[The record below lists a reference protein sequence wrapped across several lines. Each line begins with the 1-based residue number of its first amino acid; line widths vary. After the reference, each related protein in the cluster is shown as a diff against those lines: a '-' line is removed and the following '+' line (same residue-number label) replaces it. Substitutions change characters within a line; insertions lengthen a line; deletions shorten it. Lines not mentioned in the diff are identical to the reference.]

1 MANKILS
8 QNNPVKFIVELNCSA
23 CGRVRSRRGAHEC
36 DLDNRDKFVCA
47 ECAARF
53 DDADRVADEV
63 LRMLEADHLGGTA
76 A

>member
-8 QNNPVKFIVELNCSA
+8 QNNPVKFIVELNCSF
-23 CGRVRSRRGAHEC
+23 CDCVRSRRGALKC
-36 DLDNRDKFVCA
+36 DLSGRNKFVCA
-47 ECAARF
+47 ACVREF

-63 LRMLEADHLGGTA
+63 LRMLDPGGTA